1 MSVKLHSVCKIT
13 QCVCVKLH
21 TVCEITQRAQ
31 NYTYSIGKNSFQL
44 KNFTLTP
51 WAPWATHI
59 SCDNE
64 VTPLITM
71 KVSKDCHKSVVVGM
85 PDVLTVSEL
94 KTVHEIFSVEN

>member
-1 MSVKLHSVCKIT
+1 MCAKLDS
-13 QCVCVKLH
+13 VCVKLH
-21 TVCEITQRAQ
+21 TVCEITQCAQ
-31 NYTYSIGKNSFQL
+31 SYTYSIGKNSFQL

-71 KVSKDCHKSVVVGM
+71 KVSKDCHKGVGDWM

-94 KTVHEIFSVEN
+94 VPKLSVKPDK